1 MAGLYEEEILGAK
14 QQAETARKLR
24 ELAFSQGVPEG
35 RMVGRFYVG
44 PHWTQHLGN
53 LLRQYNLGNQEQEA
67 TQKVSDLT
75 RERSKATADLYG
87 QMGIAPP
94 ESVIKSASTP
104 AVSPGLIDRLRGFV
118 SGEEAKGTPE
128 QRYQPKIDP
137 NATPEAREAALMQMQ
152 SINPSIGE
160 PLLTYHGTKQ
170 RREEAAQER
179 QAAREERQATREEN
193 MAFRRDMW
201 NAVHSGQPSESG
213 INMGPRIKVG
223 GGNGDGDVVSTGAG
237 GALGGSQGVFNR
249 KDIQIMKLPNGQLA
263 RVNKRTGDVMPLEA
277 EGNTATSATPKPLTE
292 SQANAQLYSSRM
304 GEAEKELKD
313 VGSDYSPAAVNAAKS
328 VENLPLVG
336 WAANALLPEKAQRVG
351 QAQRDFIN
359 AVLRKESGA
368 SISPS
373 EFASAQRQYFQQPGD
388 SPEVVAQKE
397 RNRINAQKQIRA
409 AVPGAQVEQPSTTAP
424 SGGWSIKE
432 K

>member
-75 RERSKATADLYG
+75 RERSRATADLYG

-94 ESVIKSASTP
+94 ESVIKAASTP

-160 PLLTYHGTKQ
+160 PLLTYHSAKE
-170 RREEAAQER
+170 RRLEAT
-179 QAAREERQATREEN
+179 EERKKIQEERN
-193 MAFRRDMW
+193 ADKAENRALKIAMW
-201 NAVHSGQPSESG
+201 NATHGGQPGETG

-223 GGNGDGDVVSTGAG
+223 GGGDVVSTGAG
-237 GALGGSQGVFNR
+237 GALGGSQGGAMNR
-249 KDIQIMKLPNGQLA
+249 KDVRIIKLPNGQLA
-263 RVNKRTGDVMPLEA
+263 RTNLRTGEVMPLEA

-328 VENLPLVG
+328 VENVPLVG
-336 WAANALLPEKAQRVG
+336 WAANASLPEKAQRVG